1 MDCRAQN
8 TKPKYKHGVVLM
20 CTQVK
25 CIKTGN
31 ERAFAEHAS
40 YAVVDNHGV
49 AQVLSDLIE
58 VVNLTRVGEFN
69 FHEKSTGSLFEVDR
83 HH

>member
-1 MDCRAQN
+1 
-8 TKPKYKHGVVLM
+8 M